1 MKIDKETL
9 TALIDEATKFDDIK
23 TSDIPYIDLY
33 MDQVTTIFE
42 EKLSYLKRYP
52 DEKILTKTMI
62 NNYAK
67 DKIIQPPIK
76 KKYSHNHIILLNL
89 IYNLK
94 QSLAI
99 SDIKDL
105 LSPLN
110 EIMSSDKNS
119 NEIDKLYN
127 AYLSIKDKD
136 LENCKKNFVEIF
148 NDLDESTINSE
159 KITDEKL
166 EILLLVLEL
175 INEANT
181 RRRLAEKIV
190 DKYFK

>member
-1 MKIDKETL
+1 MGIDREAL
-9 TALIDEATKFDDIK
+9 TALIDEATKFGDIK
-23 TSDIPYIDLY
+23 SSDVPYIDLY

-42 EKLSYLKRYP
+42 EKLSDLKRYP

-110 EIMSSDKNS
+110 ELMANDKNS
-119 NEIDKLYN
+119 NEIDTLYN
-127 AYLSIKDKD
+127 AYLTIKNKD
-136 LENCKKNFVEIF
+136 LENCKKNFTEIF
-148 NDLDESTINSE
+148 DDPEEATIISE

-166 EILLLVLEL
+166 EMLLLIL
-175 INEANT
+175 ILVNEANT

>member
-1 MKIDKETL
+1 MKIDRETL

-42 EKLSYLKRYP
+42 EKLSDLKRYP

-110 EIMSSDKNS
+110 ELMASDKNS
-119 NEIDKLYN
+119 GEIDKLYN
-127 AYLSIKDKD
+127 TYLSIKNKD
-136 LENCKKNFVEIF
+136 LENCKKNFIEIF
-148 NDLDESTINSE
+148 NDPEETTINSE

-166 EILLLVLEL
+166 EMLLLVLEL

-181 RRRLAEKIV
+181 RRKLAEKIV
-190 DKYFK
+190 DKFFK

>member
-110 EIMSSDKNS
+110 EIMASDKNS

>member
-1 MKIDKETL
+1 MKIDKEAL
-9 TALIDEATKFDDIK
+9 ESLIDEATKFEDIK

-42 EKLSYLKRYP
+42 EKLSTLKRYP
-52 DEKILTKTMI
+52 SEKILTKTMI

-67 DKIIQPPIK
+67 DKILAPPIK

-99 SDIKDL
+99 SDIKEL

-110 EIMSSDKNS
+110 ELMESNKNS
-119 NEIDKLYN
+119 TEIDKLYN
-127 AYLSIKDKD
+127 AYLEIKSKD
-136 LENCKKNFVEIF
+136 LKNCRENFIEIL
-148 NDLDESTINSE
+148 NDPEEATIIAK

-166 EILLLVLEL
+166 EMLLLVLIL

-181 RRRLAEKIV
+181 RRILAEKIV